1 MNDGHW
7 TGIFTTS
14 QKQSVALRTVGLS
27 GDLETAVREIVD
39 VAAVAAAG

>member
-14 QKQSVALRTVGLS
+14 QKQSVALRVGLS

-39 VAAVAAAG
+39 VAASAAG